1 VRPNITS
8 AAVLVFLLAGAG
20 ATRAQQLEPRAY
32 APSPVGLNFVGLTT
46 QYSSGGVLTDPT
58 LPIENVHARLF
69 APGPYY
75 GRTFGLFGRLAN
87 VTTVIPYGW
96 VHAEGDV
103 QEVARSVDR
112 SGFADP
118 QVRFGVNVAGCRAM
132 TPREF
137 AQRKPG
143 LTAGASL
150 GVTAPLGQYDPAR
163 LINIGTNRW
172 TIKPEIGLAQPIG
185 AWALELSAGMTW
197 FSDNEEFYGGVVRHQ
212 EPLGAYQAHAVYNLS
227 PRSWIAADFTYYNGG
242 ATTVGGQ
249 AKDDRQ
255 GNTRGGLTLSVPC
268 WSQQSLRLA
277 WANGVSTRI
286 GSKFQTF
293 NLGWQYRWF

>member
-1 VRPNITS
+1 VRPNIAG
-8 AAVLVFLLAGAG
+8 AAVLVFLLARPGA
-20 ATRAQQLEPRAY
+20 ARAQQLEPRAY

-58 LPIENVHARLF
+58 LPIENVHARSYL
-69 APGPYY
+69 GSPYY
-75 GRTFGLFGRLAN
+75 GRTFGLFGRLVN
-87 VTTVIPYGW
+87 VTVAVPYGW

-112 SGFADP
+112 SGLVDP
-118 QVRFGVNVAGCRAM
+118 QFRFGVNLAGCRAM
-132 TPREF
+132 SPREF

-143 LTAGASL
+143 ITAGASI
-150 GVTAPLGQYDPAR
+150 GFTAPIGQYDPER
-163 LINIGTNRW
+163 LINLGTNRW

-197 FSDNEEFYGGVVRHQ
+197 FGDNPEFYGGVLRQ
-212 EPLGAYQAHAVYNLS
+212 QDPLGAYQAHAVYNLS
-227 PRSWIAADFTYYNGG
+227 PRSWIAADFTFYSGG
-242 ATTVGGQ
+242 ATTVGGL

-255 GNTRGGLTLSVPC
+255 DNTRGGLTLSVPC
-268 WSQQSLRLA
+268 GKQQSLRLA

-286 GSKFQTF
+286 GSKFQT
-293 NLGWQYRWF
+293 LSAGWQYRWF